1 MALQIDR
8 SIILPKIE
16 RKVKGRRIYSSYQDQ
31 VSSLADETITL
42 CQEWIDTEQYAG
54 KQIDT
59 RDGCRRSMYKYT
71 LDNINLRDKNKSYF
85 VPTFI
90 WVWLAQKLI
99 WYIIAM
105 IIESYWLQEDPE
117 ESLFY
122 LVK

>member
-16 RKVKGRRIYSSYQDQ
+16 KKVKGGRIYSSYQKET
-31 VSSLADETITL
+31 SSLTDETITL
-42 CQEWIDTEQYAG
+42 CQEWIDTKQYDG
-54 KQIDT
+54 KDVSS
-59 RDGCRRSMYKYT
+59 RESCRRSMYTYV
-71 LDNINLRDKNKSYF
+71 LDHISIRDKNKSYF

>member
-16 RKVKGRRIYSSYQDQ
+16 RKVKGKRIFSSYQKET
-31 VSSLADETITL
+31 SSLADETITI
-42 CQEWIDTEQYAG
+42 CQEWIDTKQYAG
-54 KQIDT
+54 KGINT
-59 RDGCRRSMYKYT
+59 RDDCRMEMYIHV
-71 LDNINLRDKNKSYF
+71 LDNINLRDRKKSYF

-90 WVWLAQKLI
+90 WVWLAQKI
-99 WYIIAM
+99 VWYIIAM
-105 IIESYWLQEDPE
+105 IIESYWLQDDPE

>member
-16 RKVKGRRIYSSYQDQ
+16 RKVKGRRIYSSYQKET
-31 VSSLADETITL
+31 SSLTDETITI
-42 CQEWIDTEQYAG
+42 CQEWIDTKQYAE
-54 KQIDT
+54 KDIDA
-59 RDGCRRSMYKYT
+59 RDDCRRSMYTYT

-90 WVWLAQKLI
+90 WVWLAQKI
-99 WYIIAM
+99 VWYIIAM
-105 IIESYWLQEDPE
+105 IIESYWLQDDPE

>member
-16 RKVKGRRIYSSYQDQ
+16 RKVKGRRIYSSYKDQ

-54 KQIDT
+54 KEIDT
-59 RDGCRRSMYKYT
+59 RDGCRRSMYNYT

>member
-1 MALQIDR
+1 
-8 SIILPKIE
+8 
-16 RKVKGRRIYSSYQDQ
+16 
-31 VSSLADETITL
+31 
-42 CQEWIDTEQYAG
+42 
-54 KQIDT
+54 
-59 RDGCRRSMYKYT
+59 MYNYT

>member
-31 VSSLADETITL
+31 ASSLADETITL
-42 CQEWIDTEQYAG
+42 CQEWIDTKQYAG
-54 KQIDT
+54 KDIDT
-59 RDGCRRSMYKYT
+59 RDDCRRSMYTYT

-90 WVWLAQKLI
+90 WVWLAQKLV

-105 IIESYWLQEDPE
+105 IIESYWLQEEPE

>member
-16 RKVKGRRIYSSYQDQ
+16 RKVKGKRFYSSYQKET
-31 VSSLADETITL
+31 SSLADETVTL
-42 CQEWIDTEQYAG
+42 CQEWIDTKQYAG
-54 KQIDT
+54 KDIDAKG
-59 RDGCRRSMYKYT
+59 DCRMEMYIHV
-71 LDNINLRDKNKSYF
+71 LDNINLRDRKKSYF

-90 WVWLAQKLI
+90 WVWLAQKLV

-105 IIESYWLQEDPE
+105 ITESYWLQEEPE

>member
-42 CQEWIDTEQYAG
+42 CQEWIDTKQYAG
-54 KQIDT
+54 KEIDT
-59 RDGCRRSMYKYT
+59 RDGCRRSMYNYT

>member
-16 RKVKGRRIYSSYQDQ
+16 RKVKGKRFYSSYQKET
-31 VSSLADETITL
+31 SSLADETVTL
-42 CQEWIDTEQYAG
+42 CEEWIDTKQYAG
-54 KQIDT
+54 KDIDT
-59 RDGCRRSMYKYT
+59 RDDCRRSMYTYT

-90 WVWLAQKLI
+90 WVWLAQKLV

-105 IIESYWLQEDPE
+105 IIESYWLQEEPE

>member
-42 CQEWIDTEQYAG
+42 CQEWIDTKQYAG
-54 KQIDT
+54 IEIDT
-59 RDGCRRSMYKYT
+59 RDGCRRSMYNYT

>member
-42 CQEWIDTEQYAG
+42 CQEWIDTKQYTV
-54 KQIDT
+54 KEIDT
-59 RDGCRRSMYKYT
+59 RDGCRRSMYNYT